1 MQDAGYKRFRI
12 QSNIKHPVSWNAES
26 CIQHPA
32 SKKLRTFNYS
42 KMVTDPIA
50 DFLTRVRNAQMAGHR
65 IVEIPAS
72 NLKKRITE
80 ILYDQGYILK
90 YKFED
95 DSKQGVIKIALKYD
109 PQSKEPAIKSLERVS
124 RPGLRQYA
132 APTEF
137 RRVKN
142 GLGVAIIS
150 TSKGV
155 MTDKQ
160 AKAQNVGGEVLC
172 YVY

>member
-1 MQDAGYKRFRI
+1 
-12 QSNIKHPVSWNAES
+12 
-26 CIQHPA
+26 
-32 SKKLRTFNYS
+32 
-42 KMVTDPIA
+42 MVTDPIA
-50 DFLTRVRNAQMAGHR
+50 DYLTRVRNAQMAGHR

-80 ILYDQGYILK
+80 ILYEQGYILK

-95 DSKQGVIKIALKYD
+95 DTKQGLIKIALKYND
-109 PQSKEPAIKSLERVS
+109 AKQPAIRSLERVS

-132 APTEF
+132 KPAEIK
-137 RRVKN
+137 RVIN

-155 MTDKQ
+155 LTDKQ

-172 YVY
+172 YIS